1 MSDEFAFTTELWEA
15 GAEASWVFV
24 TVPVDIADEIVDLV
38 PKRPGFGSVR
48 VDVTTGDVAWR
59 TSLFP
64 STEAGSYVLPIK
76 RSVREQAGIS
86 AGQSVEFTIRVIL
99 D

>member
-1 MSDEFAFTTELWEA
+1 MNDEFEFSAELWEA
-15 GAEASWVFV
+15 DAEASWVFV
-24 TVPVDIADEIVDLV
+24 TVPIGIADEIADLV
-38 PKRPGFGSVR
+38 PGRPGFGSVR
-48 VDVTTGDVAWR
+48 VRVRTGDVEWH

-64 STEAGSYVLPIK
+64 SSAAGSYGLPIK

-86 AGQSVEFTIRVIL
+86 AGQTAEFAVRVIL

>member
-1 MSDEFAFTTELWEA
+1 MNDDFAFTAELWEA

-24 TVPVDIADEIVDLV
+24 TVPIDIADAIADLV

-48 VDVTTGDVAWR
+48 VEVTTRDVVWR

-64 STEAGSYVLPIK
+64 STEAGSYALPIK
-76 RSVREQAGIS
+76 RSVREQAGMS
-86 AGQSVEFTIRVIL
+86 AGETVEFTLRVIL